1 MPGFRRAALASRGS
15 LYEIAGK
22 TSDPEKALRN
32 LLDRDRMFTERLW
45 AEATD
50 LGLRVIEVNA
60 TMTEDDL
67 AAQVTQGFGL

>member
-1 MPGFRRAALASRGS
+1 
-15 LYEIAGK
+15 
-22 TSDPEKALRN
+22 
-32 LLDRDRMFTERLW
+32 MFTERLW